1 MGEGAP
7 RRGSGG
13 GHPRP
18 RPGARTVYSP
28 RWTLGTNSS
37 SQVGGPLARQYR
49 TAQNIWNTWLRISGT
64 HSVLACPH
72 KPVTLDDQEPAGYF
86 SERNVSSCRDFPCV
100 FGKATLQRC
109 VKRLSRVDDLSLPIE
124 SVYALFRRCHIFGEP
139 VGRTC
144 LELLD
149 KLSGKGFVELEE
161 EIVFVAH
168 VTARW

>member
-64 HSVLACPH
+64 HKCNRRRVSTSGV
-72 KPVTLDDQEPAGYF
+72 PAF
-86 SERNVSSCRDFPCV
+86 ERNTVLCHRHGLASDAVPLAV
-100 FGKATLQRC
+100 H
-109 VKRLSRVDDLSLPIE
+109 KRIRSVVPYMFQVLP
-124 SVYALFRRCHIFGEP
+124 
-139 VGRTC
+139 
-144 LELLD
+144 
-149 KLSGKGFVELEE
+149 
-161 EIVFVAH
+161 
-168 VTARW
+168 